1 MSRTTLDATAGRAAD
16 VANAPS
22 LAARIAVHPVTA
34 LVGILL
40 VSLNMRAALSAV
52 SPLLTD
58 VSGTYGLSST
68 AGGLLTTLPVLL
80 MGVTAPFVPRL
91 VRTLG
96 PERVVLGALGLLAA
110 GVGLRV
116 LPGAPALFG
125 GSMVIGSAIALLNVT
140 LPGLVKRDFPD
151 RAAAMTG
158 VYSTAMIVGATL
170 AAALSVPME
179 HAFGGWRGSMASWA
193 VLALFAGA
201 AWLPQVRRLPRR
213 LGSGAAA
220 GAGAGAGAEAAAGA
234 GATAGAGAGAA
245 GAGAAAGAGTG
256 AAAGAVVGVWRHPM
270 AWQLAVYMGMMS
282 LLSYTLIAWMPTILT
297 DQGMDR
303 GTAGAVFAFCN
314 LVQVGGAFLVPLLA
328 GRMTSQRALVA
339 VMVGCNV
346 AGITGL
352 ILAPVGGAWLWA
364 ALLGVAQ
371 GGGFG
376 LALAMIVLR
385 SGGATVASQLSG
397 MSQMVGYFIA
407 ACGPVGFGALHQLTD
422 GWGLPLA
429 LLLGCC
435 GIALVAGLG
444 AGRARTLRAG

>member
-1 MSRTTLDATAGRAAD
+1 MSRTTLDASASHAQTSTAA
-16 VANAPS
+16 APS
-22 LAARIAVHPVTA
+22 RLARIAVHPATA

-58 VSGTYGLSST
+58 VSGSYGLSST

-91 VRTLG
+91 VRLLG
-96 PERVVLGALGLLAA
+96 PERVVFGALGLLAA

-116 LPGAPALFG
+116 VSGSWALFT
-125 GSMVIGSAIALLNVT
+125 GSVVIGAAIALLNVT

-179 HAFGGWRGSMASWA
+179 HAFGGWRGSLASWS
-193 VLALFAGA
+193 VLALFAA
-201 AWLPQVRRLPRR
+201 LVWLPQVRRSAP
-213 LGSGAAA
+213 AAA
-220 GAGAGAGAEAAAGA
+220 GALPAGSTGSTGSGGGGAGSRM
-234 GATAGAGAGAA
+234 
-245 GAGAAAGAGTG
+245 TG
-256 AAAGAVVGVWRHPM
+256 LWRHPL

-282 LLSYTLIAWMPTILT
+282 LLSYTLIAWLPTILT

-303 GTAGAVFAFCN
+303 GTAGAVFAFSN

-328 GRMTSQRALVA
+328 GRMSSQRKLVA
-339 VMVGCNV
+339 LMVACNV
-346 AGITGL
+346 AGVLGL
-352 ILAPVGGAWLWA
+352 LLAPVGGAWLWA
-364 ALLGVAQ
+364 VLLGVAQ

-376 LALAMIVLR
+376 LAMALIVLR
-385 SGGATVASQLSG
+385 SGGAAVASQLSG

-407 ACGPVGFGALHQLTD
+407 ACGPVGFGALHQVTG
-422 GWGLPLA
+422 GWTLPLA

-435 GIALVAGLG
+435 AIALTAGLG
-444 AGRARTLRAG
+444 AGRALTLRASGH

>member
-1 MSRTTLDATAGRAAD
+1 MSRTTLDTPAGY
-16 VANAPS
+16 APTTGTTPS
-22 LAARIAVHPVTA
+22 RLARIAVHPATA

-58 VSGTYGLSST
+58 VSGTYRLSST
-68 AGGLLTTLPVLL
+68 TGGLLTTLPVLL
-80 MGVTAPFVPRL
+80 MGITAPFVPKL
-91 VRTLG
+91 VRRFG

-110 GVGLRV
+110 GVGVRV
-116 LPGAPALFG
+116 VSGSWALFA
-125 GSMVIGSAIALLNVT
+125 GSIVIGAAIALLNVT
-140 LPGLVKRDFPD
+140 MPGLVKRDFPD
-151 RAAAMTG
+151 RAATMTG

-179 HAFGGWRGSMASWA
+179 HAFGGWRGSLASWS
-193 VLALFAGA
+193 VLALFAA
-201 AWLPQVRRLPRR
+201 AVWLPQVRRP
-213 LGSGAAA
+213 AA
-220 GAGAGAGAEAAAGA
+220 GSRGPVAQAAGRQTGERMA
-234 GATAGAGAGAA
+234 GL
-245 GAGAAAGAGTG
+245 
-256 AAAGAVVGVWRHPM
+256 WKHPL

-328 GRMTSQRALVA
+328 GRMTSQRTLV
-339 VMVGCNV
+339 VLMVSCNV
-346 AGITGL
+346 AGIAGL

-364 ALLGVAQ
+364 VLLGIAQ

-376 LALAMIVLR
+376 LAMALIVLR
-385 SGGATVASQLSG
+385 SGGAAVASQLSG
-397 MSQMVGYFIA
+397 MSQMIGYFIA
-407 ACGPVGFGALHQLTD
+407 AVGPVGFGALHQATG
-422 GWGLPLA
+422 GWAIPLA

-435 GIALVAGLG
+435 AVALVAGFG
-444 AGRARTLRAG
+444 AGRAHTLRA

>member
-1 MSRTTLDATAGRAAD
+1 MSRTTLDAPVGHAPNTT
-16 VANAPS
+16 APS
-22 LAARIAVHPVTA
+22 LTARIAVHPVTA

-58 VSGTYGLSST
+58 VSGSYGLSST

-91 VRTLG
+91 VRAIG
-96 PERVVLGALGLLAA
+96 PERVVLVSLGLLAA

-116 LPGAPALFG
+116 VPGMLSLFG
-125 GSMVIGSAIALLNVT
+125 GSVVIGAAIALLNVT

-151 RAAAMTG
+151 RAATMTG

-179 HAFGGWRGSMASWA
+179 HAFGSWRGSMASWA
-193 VLALFAGA
+193 VLALVAGV
-201 AWLPQVRRLPRR
+201 AWLPQVRRP
-213 LGSGAAA
+213 AAA
-220 GAGAGAGAEAAAGA
+220 APRTPGV
-234 GATAGAGAGAA
+234 
-245 GAGAAAGAGTG
+245 TG
-256 AAAGAVVGVWRHPM
+256 ARMTGLWRHPL
-270 AWQLAVYMGMMS
+270 AWQLAVYMGVMS

-328 GRMTSQRALVA
+328 GRMTSQRALVV

-346 AGITGL
+346 AGIAGL

-376 LALAMIVLR
+376 LAMALIVLR
-385 SGGATVASQLSG
+385 SGGAAVASQLSG

-407 ACGPVGFGALHQLTD
+407 ACGPVGFGALHQLTG
-422 GWGLPLA
+422 GWVLPLV

-435 GIALVAGLG
+435 GIALVAGMG
-444 AGRARTLRAG
+444 AGRAHTLRAE